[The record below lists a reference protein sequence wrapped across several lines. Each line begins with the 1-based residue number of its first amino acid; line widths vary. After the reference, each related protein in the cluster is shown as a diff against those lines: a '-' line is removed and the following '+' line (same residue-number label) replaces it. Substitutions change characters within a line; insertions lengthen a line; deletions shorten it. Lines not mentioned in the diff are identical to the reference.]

1 MTLPT
6 KKINVP
12 FFDSMFQSINPF
24 DQSVVAEYAP
34 FSESQLRLALQRAER
49 AYASWRKT
57 PLSHRADLLDRAAD
71 GLLRRRNE
79 LARLITTE
87 MGKALH
93 ESRAEVEK
101 CVAGL
106 RHYAKHG
113 EALLRP
119 ERRDSDAPGGSYV
132 RFDPLGPVL
141 AVMPW
146 NFPFW
151 QVVRFAAPALMAGN
165 VGLLKHA
172 SNVCGCALALEGV
185 FREAGFPE
193 GCFQS
198 LLIDSKTASA
208 LVADPV
214 VRAVTLTG
222 SEKAGSAVATEAG
235 RAIKKTVLELGG
247 SDPFVVLADADLAEA
262 ARVARQARF
271 QNAGQSCIAAKRF
284 IVVREVHDHFIQEF
298 TRGLAEYQPGN
309 PLLDTTRMGP
319 MARPDLVDDLE
330 KQLHASLEAGAE
342 LAAGGDRRGC
352 LMPPLVLTG
361 VQPGMAAFD
370 EETFGPLATVIEAYD
385 EAHALELANLS
396 RYGLGAAIWT
406 KDLEKAQR
414 LASEIESGNVFINA
428 MVKSV
433 PGLPFGGVKLSGYG
447 RELADFGLRE
457 FMNVKT
463 VYLGS

>member
-1 MTLPT
+1 
-6 KKINVP
+6 
-12 FFDSMFQSINPF
+12 MFQSINPF
-24 DQSVVAEYAP
+24 DSSVVAEYAP
-34 FSESQLRLALQRAER
+34 FSDSQLRLALQRAER
-49 AYASWRKT
+49 AFASWRKT
-57 PLSHRADLLDRAAD
+57 PFPHRADLLRRAAD
-71 GLLRRRNE
+71 VLLQRRDS

-101 CVAGL
+101 CALGL
-106 RHYAKHG
+106 NYYAEHG

-119 ERRDSDAPGGSYV
+119 ERRDSDARGGSHV
-132 RFDPLGPVL
+132 RFDPIGPVL

-172 SNVCGCALALEGV
+172 SNVCGCALALESV

-208 LVADPV
+208 LIADPV

-247 SDPFVVLADADLAEA
+247 SDPFIVLADADVAGA
-262 ARVARQARF
+262 AKVARQARL

-284 IVVREVHDHFIQEF
+284 IVVREVHDQFVQEF
-298 TRGLAEYQPGN
+298 INGLAEYQPAD
-309 PLLDTTRMGP
+309 PLLETTKMGP
-319 MARPDLVDDLE
+319 MARPDLVDELE
-330 KQLHASLEAGAE
+330 GQLQATVAAGAE
-342 LAAGGDRRGC
+342 LVAGGDRRGC

-361 VQPGMAAFD
+361 VKPGMTAFD
-370 EETFGPLATVIEAYD
+370 EETFGPLAAVVEAYD
-385 EAHALELANLS
+385 DAHAVELANLS
-396 RYGLGAAIWT
+396 RYGLGASIWS

-414 LASEIESGNVFINA
+414 LAADVESGNVFVNA

-433 PGLPFGGVKLSGYG
+433 PSLPFGGVKQSGYG

-457 FMNVKT
+457 FVNVKT
-463 VYLGS
+463 VYLN

>member
-1 MTLPT
+1 
-6 KKINVP
+6 
-12 FFDSMFQSINPF
+12 MFQSINPF
-24 DQSVVAEYAP
+24 DNSVVAEYTP

-57 PLSHRADLLDRAAD
+57 PLPHRAALLRHAAD
-71 GLLRRRNE
+71 VLLRRRDS
-79 LARLITTE
+79 LARLVTTE

-101 CVAGL
+101 CAAGL
-106 RHYAKHG
+106 TYYAEHG
-113 EALLRP
+113 ETLLRP
-119 ERRDSDAPGGSYV
+119 ERRDSDAASGSYV

-146 NFPFW
+146 NFPLW
-151 QVVRFAAPALMAGN
+151 QVVRFAAPTLLAGN

-172 SNVCGCALALEGV
+172 SNVCGCALALESV

-198 LLIDSKTASA
+198 LLIDAKTASA
-208 LVADPV
+208 LIADPV

-222 SEKAGSAVATEAG
+222 SEKAGSAVAAEAG

-247 SDPFVVLADADLAEA
+247 SDPFIVLADADVAIA
-262 ARVARQARF
+262 SKVARQARL

-284 IVVREVHDHFIQEF
+284 IVVRQVHDEFVQEF
-298 TRGLAEYQPGN
+298 IGGLAEYQPAD
-309 PLLDTTRMGP
+309 PLLDTTKMGP

-330 KQLHASLEAGAE
+330 KQLQASLEAGAE

-361 VQPGMAAFD
+361 VRPGMAAFD
-370 EETFGPLATVIEAYD
+370 EETFGPLAAVVEAYD
-385 EAHALELANLS
+385 DAHAIELANLS

-406 KDLEKAQR
+406 RDLEKAQR
-414 LASEIESGNVFINA
+414 LAADLESGNVFINA

-433 PGLPFGGVKLSGYG
+433 PSLPFGGVKQSGYG
-447 RELADFGLRE
+447 RELSDFGLRE
-457 FMNVKT
+457 FVNVRT
-463 VYLGS
+463 VYIG